1 MVGLRDKKLKVNRVK
16 NNNFF
21 NNLSLYRVTKPVTEF
36 RSVPTASSKRIFR
49 TILGNL
55 LQIRI
60 KKAPESIYYFIER
73 SKHLKVN

>member
-21 NNLSLYRVTKPVTEF
+21 NNLSLYRVTKPATEF

-49 TILGNL
+49 TILGKF
-55 LQIRI
+55 LQIRV
-60 KKAPESIYYFIER
+60 KKAPESIYYFICR